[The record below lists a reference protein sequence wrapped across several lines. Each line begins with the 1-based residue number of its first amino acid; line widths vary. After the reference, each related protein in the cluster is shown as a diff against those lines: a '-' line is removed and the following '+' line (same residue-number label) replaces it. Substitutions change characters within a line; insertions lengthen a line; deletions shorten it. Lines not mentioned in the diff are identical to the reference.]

1 MAPTIPWQLFVS
13 VGLELLSRPERDFFS
28 LILITHGVF
37 QILSEGTADWMCM
50 MDRKE
55 KLLDFKNK
63 TKKTRTWLKIF
74 HTINKNIL
82 LIVKKITAVLF
93 NLYRV
98 GSTRVTE
105 P

>member
-13 VGLELLSRPERDFFS
+13 VGLEILSRPERDFFS

-50 MDRKE
+50 MDREE

-63 TKKTRTWLKIF
+63 TKKNSYMVENF
-74 HTINKNIL
+74 SHNKQEYTSNS
-82 LIVKKITAVLF
+82 KK
-93 NLYRV
+93 NYS
-98 GSTRVTE
+98 STF
-105 P
+105 